1 MANTSDHDPHD
12 HGSHLT
18 PIEARVRALVLML
31 VLMLVLVSM
40 QYVYVRAVG
49 SLRRAG
55 MCTSSGQER
64 VQKFCSVHWMKH
76 PLELAKEIHTASQ
89 AFPSLRQ
96 RLGNYTHTQALRLSQ
111 ECNQDKLVVRVVEPL
126 SDCMAVRSAQGSLL
140 VRSSQLE
147 GHSPH

>member
-1 MANTSDHDPHD
+1 M
-12 HGSHLT
+12 GQ
-18 PIEARVRALVLML
+18 ARVRAL

-76 PLELAKEIHTASQ
+76 PLELVKEIHTASQ

-96 RLGNYTHTQALRLSQ
+96 QLENYTHNRALRLSQ
-111 ECNQDKLVVRVVEPL
+111 GCSQDRLAVRAVGPL

-140 VRSSQLE
+140 VRSLQME
-147 GHSPH
+147 GHSLH